1 MLRRGSL
8 FNIYFYIKGDNKED
22 STKGRK
28 EKGNNRVSKGQ
39 VLGEYVL
46 ILVLTIGVFTIM
58 QVYVR
63 RELQGRYKDAAD
75 KAIANIHQAKHD
87 ASLELQYEPY
97 YSTVDVTTTTDAKG
111 NSVYSPG
118 GKNVEV
124 TDETIE
130 RKGLQMQTPFNYPY
144 TYGETQGG
152 Q

>member
-1 MLRRGSL
+1 P
-8 FNIYFYIKGDNKED
+8 
-22 STKGRK
+22 GRK
-28 EKGNNRVSKGQ
+28 EKGDKNRIRKGQ

-46 ILVLTIGVFTIM
+46 ILVLAMGAFTVM

-75 KAIANIHQAKHD
+75 KAVSDIRQAKHD
-87 ASLELQYEPY
+87 ASLVLQYEPY
-97 YSTVDVTTTTDAKG
+97 YSTTDVITTTDSRG

-130 RKGLQMQTPFNYPY
+130 RRGLQMQTPLGYPY
-144 TYGETQGG
+144 TYGATQGG